1 MRKLALTLAVVAVAL
16 TACGGESLHHQAARS
31 TPSVAV
37 RSCSMVGF
45 GGLQPG
51 WRRRALIVGPL
62 AFGDLR
68 QFTAA
73 QPLPGRIGDRYGA
86 YEIIAIVQAGAQPVL
101 SLPKS
106 EWSSVGLLYDP
117 GKFRDDGAYRLRD
130 LDQVIRF
137 QACRSRNF
145 NHGVSQF
152 DGGFVVTRRQCVH
165 FGVNSSG
172 HSYTGEFPAAGPC
185 PKP

>member
-1 MRKLALTLAVVAVAL
+1 MRILALTLAVALGAL
-16 TACGGESLHHQAARS
+16 TACGGASSHPEARS
-31 TPSVAV
+31 VPSVVV

-45 GGLQPG
+45 GGLRPG
-51 WRRRALIVGPL
+51 WRRRALIFGPL

-68 QFTAA
+68 EYTAG
-73 QPLPGRIGDRYGA
+73 QPLPGRIGRRYGA
-86 YEIIAIVQAGAQPVL
+86 YEITAIVQAGAQPVL
-101 SLPKS
+101 SLPNS

-117 GKFRDDGAYRLRD
+117 SKFRDDGAYRLRD

-137 QACRSRNF
+137 RACRSRTF

-165 FGVNSSG
+165 FEVQDSSG
-172 HSYTGEFPAAGPC
+172 HTYTGEFPVAAPC
-185 PKP
+185 PRP